1 MRMRIGAVYPRQTNT
16 CLPIFYFLPVER
28 ATRQCRPLLHLQ
40 TRGLMLPA
48 SCWKRSFQHGTCSGD
63 ANRSGL
69 PTANKYLFA
78 NLLLFTNGEG
88 DEATSPSF
96 ASANAGIDAFS
107 ELLEALIAT

>member
-1 MRMRIGAVYPRQTNT
+1 MGMQTGAVYLRQTSI
-16 CLPIFYFLPVER
+16 CLPIFYFLPAER
-28 ATRQCRPLLHLQ
+28 TTRQRRPLLNQQ
-40 TRGLMLPA
+40 TRALMLPA
-48 SCWKRSFQHGTCSGD
+48 CCWKRSFQHGTCNGD

-78 NLLLFTNGEG
+78 NLFLFANEEG